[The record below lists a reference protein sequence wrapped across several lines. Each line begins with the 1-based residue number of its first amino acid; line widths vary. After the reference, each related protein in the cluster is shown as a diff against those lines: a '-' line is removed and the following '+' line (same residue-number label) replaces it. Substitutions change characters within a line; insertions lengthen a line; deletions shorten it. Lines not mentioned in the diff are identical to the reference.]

1 MSVRQKTIL
10 VVDDEPD
17 IVLSIAAILEDA
29 GYAVKTVGRS
39 DTLAQHLRE
48 DGQPDLILL
57 DMLLSGRHGS
67 DIARELKQQPTTRN
81 IPILMLSAHPD
92 AEQEARTAGA
102 NGFIAKPFDLDDL
115 LAKVASYV

>member
-39 DTLAQHLRE
+39 DTLAQRLRE

-67 DIARELKQQPTTRN
+67 DIARELKQHPTTRN

>member
-29 GYAVKTVGRS
+29 GYVVKTVDRS

-67 DIARELKQQPTTRN
+67 GTARELKQQPTTRN

-115 LAKVASYV
+115 LEKVASYV